1 MGFIG
6 RQPTPVP
13 LTSSDITDGI
23 VTTAKIADTA
33 VSTAKIADDAVGNT
47 KLDLTANYAFTGTIT
62 GAGGVNTPSFCVTRA
77 GSNQTVT
84 ASTWTIC
91 EFNSEIYDEGGCY
104 NNTGSTVTLNGI
116 STPQYAFAPN
126 VAGKC
131 YVFFNFMPNVATTHA
146 YAGFYLNGSGYYP
159 IQTDDGSQGGGCFI
173 GTILNLNGSGNYVQA
188 VTYQGTGTGQLS
200 SATQYNIFGAYRIL
214 GA

>member
-1 MGFIG
+1 
-6 RQPTPVP
+6 
-13 LTSSDITDGI
+13 
-23 VTTAKIADTA
+23 
-33 VSTAKIADDAVGNT
+33 
-47 KLDLTANYAFTGTIT
+47 
-62 GAGGVNTPSFCVTRA
+62 
-77 GSNQTVT
+77 
-84 ASTWTIC
+84 
-91 EFNSEIYDEGGCY
+91 
-104 NNTGSTVTLNGI
+104 
-116 STPQYAFAPN
+116 
-126 VAGKC
+126 
-131 YVFFNFMPNVATTHA
+131 MPNVATTHA